1 MVKRKQNIGARVRSL
16 RKKKGFT
23 LAKMA
28 SECGCSPSLLSQIE
42 TGTVNPSF
50 STMES
55 ISSALGVSLA
65 ELVYDEANDRGNTF
79 CLVPSRGKKILS
91 TQGGVR
97 FYLLSRGLDL
107 PFEFVQN
114 EWPPGTST
122 GEVPYTHKGQECG
135 FVLEGELEVE
145 IYGETSHL
153 KPGDSITLHSN
164 VPHRV
169 SNRGKKTAKA
179 VWVNS
184 VPHIFSI
191 K

>member
-1 MVKRKQNIGARVRSL
+1 MVRRKQEIGARVRSL
-16 RKKKGFT
+16 RKKKGWT
-23 LAKMA
+23 LTRIAND
-28 SECGCSPSLLSQIE
+28 CGCSPSLLSQIE
-42 TGTVNPSF
+42 SGTVNPSF
-50 STMES
+50 STMEA
-55 ISSALGVSLA
+55 ISAALGVSLA
-65 ELVYDEANDRGNTF
+65 ELVRHEVDDRENTF
-79 CLVPSRGKKILS
+79 CLARSQEKKVLI

-97 FYLLSRGLDL
+97 FYLLSKGLDL

-122 GEVPYTHKGQECG
+122 GEVPYTHRGQECG

-145 IYGETSHL
+145 VYGETYHM
-153 KPGDSITLHSN
+153 KAGDSITLHSN

-191 K
+191 R

>member
-1 MVKRKQNIGARVRSL
+1 MVKRKQAIGTRVRSL
-16 RKKKGFT
+16 RKKRGLT

-28 SECGCSPSLLSQIE
+28 NDCGCSSSLLSQIE
-42 TGTVNPSF
+42 SGTVNPSF
-50 STMES
+50 STMEA
-55 ISSALGVSLA
+55 ISGALGVSLA
-65 ELVYDEANDRGNTF
+65 ELVYDEENDRENTF
-79 CLVPSRGKKILS
+79 CLVRPREKKVLT

-114 EWPPGTST
+114 EWPPGSST
-122 GEVPYTHKGQECG
+122 GEVPYVHKGQECG

-145 IYGETSHL
+145 IYSETYL
-153 KPGDSITLHSN
+153 MKPGDSITLHSN

-169 SNRGKKTAKA
+169 SNRSLKTAKA

-191 K
+191 R

>member
-1 MVKRKQNIGARVRSL
+1 MVKRKQDIGARVRSL
-16 RKKKGFT
+16 RKRKGFT

-28 SECGCSPSLLSQIE
+28 NECGCSPSLLSQIE

-55 ISSALGVSLA
+55 ISSALGVSLS

-79 CLVPSRGKKILS
+79 CLVRSQEKKILT

-114 EWPPGTST
+114 EWPPGAST
-122 GEVPYTHKGQECG
+122 GEKPYTHKGQECG

-153 KPGDSITLHSN
+153 KPGDSITLYST

-191 K
+191 R

>member
-1 MVKRKQNIGARVRSL
+1 MAKTKQKIGARIRSL
-16 RKKKGFT
+16 RKKKVFT

-28 SECGCSPSLLSQIE
+28 NECGCSPSLLSQIE
-42 TGTVNPSF
+42 SGIVNPSF
-50 STMES
+50 STMEA
-55 ISSALGVSLA
+55 ISAALGVSLA
-65 ELVYDEANDRGNTF
+65 ELVYDEENDRENTF
-79 CLVPSRGKKILS
+79 CLVRTQERKILT

-145 IYGETSHL
+145 FYGETYHL
-153 KPGDSITLHSN
+153 KPGDSIALYSN
-164 VPHRV
+164 IPHRV
-169 SNRGKKTAKA
+169 SNRGKKTARA
-179 VWVNS
+179 IWVNS